1 MKATPANEKFYW
13 NARAAN
19 YPQPFEREMLT
30 KSRRII
36 KIAEGLGARF
46 AGRRLL
52 DIGCGTGNYALPLA
66 ACCSS
71 VTGVDGSA
79 AMLRVFRAQARARGI
94 KNAKAVLSKW
104 NLLPGRAT
112 AGKFDIALASMTMAV
127 HDKAELLKMEQAAV
141 ECCVY
146 IGWAGVR
153 RNALLEKI
161 YRHHGLVYKA
171 PDGANLM
178 LPILKALGRD
188 LKLKYIR
195 DGWNK
200 VMTPAETLKEIEVA
214 LKANEVRPDHAWL
227 GPLLMKAARGG
238 VINQR
243 TRARKAVIVW
253 RPPTF

>member
-1 MKATPANEKFYW
+1 MKDTPANEKFYW

-19 YPQPFEREMLT
+19 YPQPFEREMIT

-46 AGRRLL
+46 TGRRLL

-66 ACCSS
+66 ARCSS

-79 AMLRVFRAQARARGI
+79 SMLRVFRAQARARGI

-104 NLLPGRAT
+104 SALPGRAT

-127 HDKAELLKMEQAAV
+127 HDKPEVLKMERAAAQ
-141 ECCVY
+141 CVY

-153 RNALLEKI
+153 RNVFLEKV
-161 YRHHGLVYKA
+161 YRHHGLVYRA
-171 PDGANLM
+171 PDGANLV
-178 LPILKALGRD
+178 LPILKALGREFR
-188 LKLKYIR
+188 LKYIR

-227 GPLLMKAARGG
+227 GPLLMKATRGG
-238 VINQR
+238 VIKQR
-243 TRARKAVIVW
+243 TQARKAVIVW

>member
-19 YPQPFEREMLT
+19 YPQPFEREMIT

-36 KIAEGLGARF
+36 KFAESLGARF

-66 ACCSS
+66 ARCSA

-79 AMLRVFRAQARARGI
+79 EMLKVFKAQARARGI
-94 KNAKAVLSKW
+94 KNARAMLSKW
-104 NLLPGRAT
+104 KALPGRAT

-127 HDKAELLKMEQAAV
+127 HNKAELLKMERAAGQ
-141 ECCVY
+141 CVY

-153 RNALLEKI
+153 RNAFLEKV
-161 YRHHGLVYKA
+161 YRHHGLAYKA
-171 PDGANLM
+171 PPGADLV
-178 LPILKALGRD
+178 LPVLKALGRKFR
-188 LKLKYIR
+188 LRYIR
-195 DGWNK
+195 DGWTK

-214 LKANEVRPDHAWL
+214 MKVNGMRPDYKWL

-238 VINQR
+238 VIKQV
-243 TRARKAVIVW
+243 TRARKALIVW
-253 RPPTF
+253 EPPV